1 MRTKLRDK
9 QLRSFGA
16 VASEGIADKRGRGAA
31 ERVLKAR
38 LLLLAVVR
46 ADGRRRGR

>member
-9 QLRSFGA
+9 QLRSSGA
-16 VASEGIADKRGRGAA
+16 VAEGIADKRGHGAA